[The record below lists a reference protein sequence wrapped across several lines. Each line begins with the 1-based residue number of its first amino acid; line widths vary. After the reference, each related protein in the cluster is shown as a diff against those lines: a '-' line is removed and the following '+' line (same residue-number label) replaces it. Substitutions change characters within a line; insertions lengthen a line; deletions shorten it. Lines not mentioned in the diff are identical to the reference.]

1 MIETEFLIVGSGP
14 AGVSAAWPLVQ
25 AGRDVLMIDAADT
38 VLPAPP
44 REDGPRRHARLGAD
58 FETLRAPADWTPM
71 LTTPRALAVLNGAA
85 RGNPPR
91 LDGYTVAQ
99 SRVSGGLSNLWGA
112 NCSAFDAADMAGWP
126 LSPDDLLPA
135 YRSVAERIGISGAR
149 DDLDP
154 FHGEGLALHAPTQ
167 LTPTIAALY
176 DRYRRGPAPVGLTM
190 GRGRIAVLTEDQAD
204 RQGCNGCGLCVL
216 GCARRSIYSSA
227 DELAALRRFTNFRF
241 WEGTR
246 IRRFVSTDASGP
258 VIAFEGPNGAGQVRS
273 DRLLLAA
280 GTIASTAL
288 VAEHAG
294 LLGARLP
301 ILGNPR
307 TVMAFVLPAAIGSAF
322 PDPSF
327 GLAQLSLRIGVPG
340 QADYA
345 SGAVYGADTQALDL
359 FARRMPLTRPA
370 AMRLSAAL
378 APALLLV
385 NFFLPGSFSRNSMR
399 LEQGPEGP
407 QTCLDGTVPEATSAA
422 MHGTALAIRRA
433 MRSMGAYYV
442 PGSTLLSAPGA
453 DVHPAG
459 TMPMGGS
466 GRLAVTSMCELT
478 NMPGVHAIDGA
489 WLPSL
494 PAKHL
499 TFTIM
504 ANALRVGRL
513 LAGR

>member
-25 AGRDVLMIDAADT
+25 AGRDVLMIDAGET
-38 VLPAPP
+38 MLPPP
-44 REDGPRRHARLGAD
+44 PIDGGRRREARLGAD

-71 LTTPRALAVLNGAA
+71 LTTPRALAVLHGAA
-85 RGNPPR
+85 RSNPPR

-112 NCSAFDAADMAGWP
+112 NCSAFDAEDMAGWP

-135 YRSVAERIGISGAR
+135 YRGVAERIGISGAR
-149 DDLDP
+149 DDLDR
-154 FHGEGLALHAPTQ
+154 FHGEGLALHAPTP
-167 LTPTIAALY
+167 LTPTIERLY
-176 DRYRRGPAPVGLTM
+176 ARYRQGPAPAGLTM
-190 GRGRIAVLTEDQAD
+190 GRGRIAVLTKDHDD

-227 DELAALRRFTNFRF
+227 DELAALRRFTNFRL
-241 WEGTR
+241 WPATR
-246 IRRFVSTDASGP
+246 MRRLVATGASGP
-258 VIAFEGPNGAGQVRS
+258 VIGFEGPNGAGQVRC

-280 GTIASTAL
+280 GTIESTAL
-288 VAEHAG
+288 MAEYAG
-294 LLGARLP
+294 LLGRRLP
-301 ILGNPR
+301 IQGNPR

-340 QADYA
+340 QAQYA

-359 FARRMPLTRPA
+359 FAQRMPLTRPG

-385 NFFLPGSFSRNSMR
+385 NFFLPGAFSRNTMR

-407 QTCLDGTVPEATSAA
+407 QTCLDGTVPSETRAA

-433 MRSMGAYYV
+433 MRAMGAYYV
-442 PGSTLLSAPGA
+442 PGSTLLSPAGA

-459 TMPMGGS
+459 TMPMGG
-466 GRLAVTSMCELT
+466 GGPLAVTRDCELT
-478 NMPGVHAIDGA
+478 AAPGVHVIDGS

-504 ANALRVGRL
+504 ANALRVGGL
-513 LAGR
+513 LAGA